1 MTDYRKNLID
11 RMIRLYGFEDE
22 KVIAFVNLCERY
34 ANSKEWDNVL
44 QTLVITHEEY
54 PVMDEE

>member
-22 KVIAFVNLCERY
+22 KVIDFANLCERHT
-34 ANSKEWDNVL
+34 NSKEWDNVL
-44 QTLVITHEEY
+44 WTLVFSLMKNT
-54 PVMDEE
+54 P

>member
-22 KVIAFVNLCERY
+22 KVVAFANLCERY

-44 QTLVITHEEY
+44 RTLVITH
-54 PVMDEE
+54 

>member
-1 MTDYRKNLID
+1 MSEYRKNLID

-22 KVIAFVNLCERY
+22 KVINFSNLCEKHVD
-34 ANSKEWDNVL
+34 SKEWDNVL
-44 QTLVITHEEY
+44 RTLVITHEEY

>member
-22 KVIAFVNLCERY
+22 KVIDFANLCEKH
-34 ANSKEWDNVL
+34 AGSKEWDNVL
-44 QTLVITHEEY
+44 WTLVITHEKF
-54 PVMDEE
+54 PVMCEE

>member
-22 KVIAFVNLCERY
+22 KVIDFANLCEKHVG
-34 ANSKEWDNVL
+34 SKEWDNVL
-44 QTLVITHEEY
+44 WMLVVTHEEF